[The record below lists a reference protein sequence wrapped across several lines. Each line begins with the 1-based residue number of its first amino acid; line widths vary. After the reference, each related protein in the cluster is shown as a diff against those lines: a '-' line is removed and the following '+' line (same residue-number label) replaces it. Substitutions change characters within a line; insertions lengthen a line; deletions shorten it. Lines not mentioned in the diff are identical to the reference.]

1 VYTYMC
7 QSGVWRCCCCCCGF
21 RYIFKQGHAD
31 AWLHL
36 YTNGKSAVRP
46 DAPGVTQGGPHVF
59 LGPADK
65 RWATPDNPHGL
76 WHPAISSSTLVLHY
90 AYTTPGDVAV
100 KAGRSCPEN
109 VVEAVLA
116 GDVAQVGGASQ
127 LCRTVLLQV
136 VAC

>member
-1 VYTYMC
+1 MSKPSCYLLLLLLCVC
-7 QSGVWRCCCCCCGF
+7 VC

-65 RWATPDNPHGL
+65 RWVTPDNPHGL
-76 WHPAISSSTLVLHY
+76 WHPATSNSTLVLHY

-100 KAGRSCPEN
+100 KAGRSCPES
-109 VVEAVLA
+109 VVDAVLA
-116 GDVAQVGGASQ
+116 GDAAQVRRLASLVRVTLLT
-127 LCRTVLLQV
+127 LC
-136 VAC
+136 